1 MFKRVKETLSPS
13 NHPRPTE
20 SLKPIIRQPEDDLPP
35 ELKYALKPGRTY
47 RNFPDDAPESAIPLN
62 CGACGINY
70 DGLTQTHCRACGQG
84 RSAYKIDVTDQPYY
98 TLPPKKE
105 GDAPSVRADELIP
118 TFGGGDII
126 LGQKTEAPCAI
137 GDKVKIGMES
147 SVAQIAGNR
156 VFLDFGVTSSTVVAR
171 DHLMI
176 GSRFS
181 CEDEQGGLTAKQ
193 ITLEFGSAN
202 IEGKIV
208 LPDGGSLSLK
218 ENNYINR
225 LIVGADTSI
234 FAGDRLKLRTLIIL
248 GSNVKIALGEDCF
261 IGMIESNHN
270 FQLQTGRSF
279 SNDTRTKL
287 RKDYNLAVEI
297 SDLINRAL
305 NLNA

>member
-1 MFKRVKETLSPS
+1 M
-13 NHPRPTE
+13 NC
-20 SLKPIIRQPEDDLPP
+20 
-35 ELKYALKPGRTY
+35 A
-47 RNFPDDAPESAIPLN
+47 A
-62 CGACGINY
+62 CGANH

-84 RSAYKIDVTDQPYY
+84 RSAYKIDVTDQPYH

-147 SVAQIAGNR
+147 SVAKIAGNQ
-156 VFLDFGVTSSTVVAR
+156 VFLDFGVTCSTVVAR
-171 DHLMI
+171 DYLII
-176 GSRFS
+176 GSHFN

-193 ITLEFGSAN
+193 ITLEFGHAN

-218 ENNYINR
+218 ENDSINR
-225 LIVGADTSI
+225 LIAGADTSI
-234 FAGDRLKLRTLIIL
+234 FAGDRLELETLIIL
-248 GSNVKIALGEDCF
+248 GPNVKITLGGDCS
-261 IGMIESNHN
+261 IGTIESNHN

-279 SNDTRTKL
+279 SNDTRTRL

-297 SDLINRAL
+297 SELIDRAL
-305 NLNA
+305 DLDQ